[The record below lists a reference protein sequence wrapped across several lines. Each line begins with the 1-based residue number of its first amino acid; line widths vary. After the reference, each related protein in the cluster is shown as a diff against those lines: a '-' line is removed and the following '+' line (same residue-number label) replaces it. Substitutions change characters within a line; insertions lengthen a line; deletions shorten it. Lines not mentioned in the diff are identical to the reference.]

1 MKKLINIIKLW
12 MFGPPFALCLLV
24 AIFSCKTREKSVSK
38 SETQS
43 EYKSEATARIEEKTF
58 EIIFDKSVLKQ
69 DFSYKNSSE
78 ESSKQEKKNTDKGKE
93 YYENSNLKKEWERDL
108 SELSESTKKVFTE
121 LEEKINSEK
130 ETSKYWENSSN
141 HYYQLL
147 EEEKSKSKSYQM
159 QLKAKP
165 KLTWQWFLVG
175 LLVGWIALPNAWKW
189 FKSWLL
195 RFNPYLKLVEKVK
208 KFFGKL

>member
-1 MKKLINIIKLW
+1 MKILIKKFSWWLVL
-12 MFGPPFALCLLV
+12 PFFCLVIL
-24 AIFSCKTREKSVSK
+24 ISCKTREKQVQK

-43 EYKSEATARIEEKTF
+43 EYKSEATARIEEKTYEIVLDKELSNF
-58 EIIFDKSVLKQ
+58 GKSKIDKSEETSKTETKNVEII
-69 DFSYKNSSE
+69 
-78 ESSKQEKKNTDKGKE
+78 KE
-93 YYENSNLKKEWERDL
+93 YYENGTLKKEMQRNF
-108 SELSESTKKVFTE
+108 SELAETTKKAISE
-121 LEEKINSEK
+121 LEEKINLEK

-175 LLVGWIALPNAWKW
+175 LLVGWIALPNVWKW

-208 KFFGKL
+208 KVIG

>member
-1 MKKLINIIKLW
+1 MKILIKKFSWWLV
-12 MFGPPFALCLLV
+12 MPFFSLV
-24 AIFSCKTREKSVSK
+24 FLVGCKSREKAVQK
-38 SETQS
+38 TETQT
-43 EYKSEATARIEEKTF
+43 EKKSEATYHIEEKTF
-58 EIIFDKSVLKQ
+58 EIVFDKSVLKQ
-69 DFSYKNSSE
+69 YFSYKNSSE

-93 YYENSNLKKEWERDL
+93 YYENGNLKKEWERDL

-175 LLVGWIALPNAWKW
+175 LLVGWIALPNVWRW

-208 KFFGKL
+208 KVFGKL

>member
-1 MKKLINIIKLW
+1 MKNIIKKISWWLV
-12 MFGPPFALCLLV
+12 MPLFCLI
-24 AIFSCKTREKSVSK
+24 IFIGCKSREKQVQK

-43 EYKSEATARIEEKTF
+43 EKKSEATYHIEDKTF
-58 EIIFDKSVLKQ
+58 EIVSEKELLKFDKSKI
-69 DFSYKNSSE
+69 DKSE
-78 ESSKQEKKNTDKGKE
+78 ETKKDETKNIEVIKE
-93 YYENSNLKKEWERDL
+93 YYENGNLKSEINKSFSQL
-108 SELSESTKKVFTE
+108 SEATKTAIAE
-121 LEEKINSEK
+121 MSEK
-130 ETSKYWENSSN
+130 LTKETEDKKYWENYSN

-175 LLVGWIALPNAWKW
+175 LLVGWIALPNVWRW

>member
-1 MKKLINIIKLW
+1 MKNLIKKFSWWLV
-12 MFGPPFALCLLV
+12 MPFFSLV
-24 AIFSCKTREKSVSK
+24 FLVGCKSREKQVQK
-38 SETQS
+38 YETQT
-43 EYKSEATARIEEKTF
+43 EKKSEATYHLEEKTF
-58 EIIFDKSVLKQ
+58 EIVSEKELLKFDKSKI
-69 DFSYKNSSE
+69 DKSE
-78 ESSKQEKKNTDKGKE
+78 ETKKEETKNIEVIKE
-93 YYENSNLKKEWERDL
+93 YYENGNLKFEINKSFSQL
-108 SELSESTKKVFTE
+108 SEATKTAIAE
-121 LEEKINSEK
+121 MSEK
-130 ETSKYWENSSN
+130 LTKETEDKKYWENSSN
-141 HYYQLL
+141 HYFQLL

-208 KFFGKL
+208 KVFGKL